1 MFTIY
6 SDKDIFENIISSPGI
21 YPNWNKI
28 INNHSDICLD
38 INEVDLEMALNDSE
52 SILFLFLQ
60 SNARAIDVI
69 PLDNYFKT
77 IYGNLGTILENP
89 TSAFFL
95 NISIA
100 EAQELQE
107 RTGIIINC
115 IDNINDDIL
124 SKGVD
129 LDWIADDTINNNWT
143 NILNPFNNFPS
154 NSLIINDRNL
164 FTNEERVDGTFEN
177 IGIDN
182 LIRILDNLLPQN
194 LKIDYHILIQS
205 EQNTSS
211 RNKDKCALIANDL
224 NIKIRNLRNY
234 NFEIEILFYCRG
246 TNHFNSTHNR
256 RIYSNYKYG
265 KSENSLASFKIRNA
279 DCTRNDDSFNLV
291 SFFNKI
297 DSTPYCAN
305 ILNAHEKLT
314 SRYKELTTDCIDK
327 LNKNGPN
334 DRYYRYYL
342 NGIEV
347 RQGQSA
353 RIYNRLLN

>member
-143 NILNPFNNFPS
+143 NILNPFNNF
-154 NSLIINDRNL
+154 
-164 FTNEERVDGTFEN
+164 
-177 IGIDN
+177 
-182 LIRILDNLLPQN
+182 LL
-194 LKIDYHILIQS
+194 
-205 EQNTSS
+205 
-211 RNKDKCALIANDL
+211 
-224 NIKIRNLRNY
+224 
-234 NFEIEILFYCRG
+234 
-246 TNHFNSTHNR
+246 TH
-256 RIYSNYKYG
+256 
-265 KSENSLASFKIRNA
+265 
-279 DCTRNDDSFNLV
+279 
-291 SFFNKI
+291 
-297 DSTPYCAN
+297 
-305 ILNAHEKLT
+305 
-314 SRYKELTTDCIDK
+314 
-327 LNKNGPN
+327 
-334 DRYYRYYL
+334 
-342 NGIEV
+342 
-347 RQGQSA
+347 
-353 RIYNRLLN
+353 